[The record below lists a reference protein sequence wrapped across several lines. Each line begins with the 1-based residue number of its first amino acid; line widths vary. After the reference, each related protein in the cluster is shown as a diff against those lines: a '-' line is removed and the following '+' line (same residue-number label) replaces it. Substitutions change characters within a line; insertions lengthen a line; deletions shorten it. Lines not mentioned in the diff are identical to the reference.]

1 MKDSKKL
8 ARCMSAGDVK
18 VRRLGTRGLLAVF
31 IRQFDKG
38 EEVSRLISC
47 LGLTA
52 RGAKDRRD
60 VDGKSLVL

>member
-1 MKDSKKL
+1 MLK
-8 ARCMSAGDVK
+8 SAGSGGHGASW
-18 VRRLGTRGLLAVF
+18 RCSFANL
-31 IRQFDKG
+31 ISG
-38 EEVSRLISC
+38 EEVSRLTSC